1 MYYSYYDP
9 FEFTD
14 GLETIKVTLDKSTVA
29 RKNILS
35 QLEVPKKNK
44 VTTILLV
51 ETPEEIRD
59 KIKTDT
65 ISFVRDKMPTNVLL
79 YWDIE
84 ESVNAEKISRYRQI
98 EKEREAFYEEHKI
111 ISKDELEDKPSLFSE
126 SVWTNNYQTSLD
138 SLLWNASRKLELF
151 KNYGGR
157 YNNPTLDVDFQR
169 DLVWTQKQKEELIKS
184 LIRGLPIGS
193 FFINKNFENPE
204 VDYVLYDGKQRLDAI
219 KSFLSGEFPIH
230 VNDKE
235 YYLKDLPKADVY
247 SITNAR
253 ISVIESNIS
262 TMEEL
267 IEYYITINTAGRNHT
282 EGDIE
287 KARELLMTMKDY
299 E

>member
-29 RKNILS
+29 RKNILN
-35 QLEVPKKNK
+35 QLEVPKKDK

-79 YWDIE
+79 HWDIE

-111 ISKDELEDKPSLFSE
+111 ISKDELDEKPSLFSE

-287 KARELLMTMKDY
+287 KARELLMTMKD
-299 E
+299 

>member
-35 QLEVPKKNK
+35 QLEVPKKDK

-79 YWDIE
+79 HWDIE

-111 ISKDELEDKPSLFSE
+111 ISKDELDEKPSLFSE

-151 KNYGGR
+151 KNYGGK

-193 FFINKNFENPE
+193 FFINKNFESPE

-287 KARELLMTMKDY
+287 KARELLMTMKS
-299 E
+299 

>member
-9 FEFTD
+9 FEFTE

-35 QLEVPKKNK
+35 QLEVPKKDK

-65 ISFVRDKMPTNVLL
+65 ISFVRDKMPTNILL

-84 ESVNAEKISRYRQI
+84 ESVNAEKINRYRQI

-111 ISKDELEDKPSLFSE
+111 ISKDELDEKPSLFSE

-151 KNYGGR
+151 KNYDGR

-169 DLVWTQKQKEELIKS
+169 DLVWTRKQKEELIKS

-267 IEYYITINTAGRNHT
+267 IDYYITINTAGRNHT

-287 KARELLMTMKDY
+287 KARELLMTMKS
-299 E
+299 

>member
-29 RKNILS
+29 RKNILN
-35 QLEVPKKNK
+35 QLEVPKKDK

-79 YWDIE
+79 HWDIE
-84 ESVNAEKISRYRQI
+84 ESVNAEKIRRYRQI

-111 ISKDELEDKPSLFSE
+111 ISKDELDEKPSLFSE

-253 ISVIESNIS
+253 ISVIESSIS

-287 KARELLMTMKDY
+287 KARELLMTMKS
-299 E
+299 

>member
-35 QLEVPKKNK
+35 QLEVPKKDK

-51 ETPEEIRD
+51 ETPEEIRN
-59 KIKTDT
+59 KIKADT
-65 ISFVRDKMPTNVLL
+65 ISFVRDKMPKNVLL
-79 YWDIE
+79 HWDIE

-98 EKEREAFYEEHKI
+98 EKEREKFYEDHKI
-111 ISKDELEDKPSLFSE
+111 ISRDDFDEKPSLFSE

-151 KNYGGR
+151 KTYGGR

-253 ISVIESNIS
+253 ISVIESNIA

-287 KARELLMTMKDY
+287 KARELLMTMKD
-299 E
+299 

>member
-9 FEFTD
+9 FEFVD
-14 GLETIKVTLDKSTVA
+14 GIETIKVTLDKSTVA

-35 QLEVPKKNK
+35 QLEVPKKDK

-59 KIKTDT
+59 KIKADT
-65 ISFVRDKMPTNVLL
+65 ISFVRDKMPKNVLL
-79 YWDIE
+79 HWDIE
-84 ESVNAEKISRYRQI
+84 ESVNAEKINRYRQI
-98 EKEREAFYEEHKI
+98 EEEREEFYKDHKI
-111 ISKDELEDKPSLFSE
+111 LSKNDFDEKPSLFSNP
-126 SVWTNNYQTSLD
+126 VWTNNYQTFLD
-138 SLLWNASRKLELF
+138 SLLWNACYKLELF
-151 KNYGGR
+151 KEYSGK
-157 YNNPTLDVDFQR
+157 YNNPTLDVEFQR

-230 VNDKE
+230 VNEKE
-235 YYLKDLPKADVY
+235 YYVKDLPKVDVS
-247 SITNAR
+247 SIINTR

-287 KARELLMTMKDY
+287 KARELLRSRKN
-299 E
+299 

>member
-29 RKNILS
+29 RKNILN
-35 QLEVPKKNK
+35 QLEVPKKDK

-79 YWDIE
+79 HWDIE

-111 ISKDELEDKPSLFSE
+111 ISKDELDEKPSLFSE

-138 SLLWNASRKLELF
+138 SLLWHASRKLELF

-193 FFINKNFENPE
+193 FFINKNFESPE

-262 TMEEL
+262 TLEEL

-287 KARELLMTMKDY
+287 KARELLMTMKD
-299 E
+299 

>member
-35 QLEVPKKNK
+35 QLEVPKKDK

-98 EKEREAFYEEHKI
+98 EKSERHFTK
-111 ISKDELEDKPSLFSE
+111 STRLFPK
-126 SVWTNNYQTSLD
+126 TNLMRNLAY
-138 SLLWNASRKLELF
+138 
-151 KNYGGR
+151 
-157 YNNPTLDVDFQR
+157 FQN
-169 DLVWTQKQKEELIKS
+169 QCGQ
-184 LIRGLPIGS
+184 
-193 FFINKNFENPE
+193 
-204 VDYVLYDGKQRLDAI
+204 
-219 KSFLSGEFPIH
+219 
-230 VNDKE
+230 
-235 YYLKDLPKADVY
+235 
-247 SITNAR
+247 
-253 ISVIESNIS
+253 
-262 TMEEL
+262 
-267 IEYYITINTAGRNHT
+267 ITIRP
-282 EGDIE
+282 
-287 KARELLMTMKDY
+287 R
-299 E
+299 

>member
-35 QLEVPKKNK
+35 QLEVLKKNK

-151 KNYGGR
+151 KNYGER

-193 FFINKNFENPE
+193 FFINKNFESPE

-287 KARELLMTMKDY
+287 KARELLMTMKD
-299 E
+299 

>member
-29 RKNILS
+29 RKNILN
-35 QLEVPKKNK
+35 QLEVPKKDK

-79 YWDIE
+79 HWDIE

-138 SLLWNASRKLELF
+138 SLLWHASRKLELF
-151 KNYGGR
+151 KNYGGK

-193 FFINKNFENPE
+193 FFINKNFESPE

-219 KSFLSGEFPIH
+219 KSFLSGEFSIH

-287 KARELLMTMKDY
+287 KARELLMTMKD
-299 E
+299 

>member
-29 RKNILS
+29 RKNILN
-35 QLEVPKKNK
+35 QLEVPKKDK

-79 YWDIE
+79 HWDIE

-138 SLLWNASRKLELF
+138 SLLWHASRKLELF
-151 KNYGGR
+151 KNYGGK

-193 FFINKNFENPE
+193 FFINKNFESPE

-287 KARELLMTMKDY
+287 KARELLMTMKD
-299 E
+299 